1 MSLSIWVNCPVRLQF
16 QISFTFIYTSH
27 KKKMS
32 KIKTFLTDSQL
43 GYVLS
48 MLLKIWVNLSLN
60 VLIKKVLIKKECK
73 QCSAVFFVKYKC
85 KNKDK
90 HGVDLTTLNRVFQ
103 LLKCPPPKKK
113 NKKKKTFFDGF
124 CYTRSCFLL
133 AVQWKFAFIFLG
145 IPRVLPELIRWLQFA
160 IFFVS
165 KLDWTKTC
173 PICNNA
179 STIPCSTFFSVE
191 NFIRVN
197 QLLIKYEKK

>member
-1 MSLSIWVNCPVRLQF
+1 
-16 QISFTFIYTSH
+16 
-27 KKKMS
+27 MS

-103 LLKCPPPKKK
+103 LLKCAPPQ
-113 NKKKKTFFDGF
+113 KKKKKKKQH
-124 CYTRSCFLL
+124 FLMVSVIL
-133 AVQWKFAFIFLG
+133 AHVSY
-145 IPRVLPELIRWLQFA
+145 LQY
-160 IFFVS
+160 S
-165 KLDWTKTC
+165 
-173 PICNNA
+173 
-179 STIPCSTFFSVE
+179 E
-191 NFIRVN
+191 NLHLSF
-197 QLLIKYEKK
+197 